1 MLGSLLAGVGLPLL
15 VKVAGSALGLID
27 SPLAKTAQAALGEV
41 STAIDA
47 GSIKPEQVAE
57 ADRHIERMA
66 ELESTERTAALRE
79 INESLRREVASDDA
93 YVRRMRPTFGYII
106 AATWGML
113 MGAVAYTV
121 VADPGHAGSV
131 VEAVGSLSAIWTVGL
146 SVLGIYVYKRSDEK
160 RAGNVVSTSPIAGI
174 ASLAASIVKGGSQS
188 AARNIAK

>member
-15 VKVAGSALGLID
+15 IKTVGSALGLID
-27 SPLAKTAQAALGEV
+27 SPLAKAAQAALGEV
-41 STAIDA
+41 STAIDG

-66 ELESTERTAALRE
+66 ELESVERTAALRE
-79 INESLRREVASDDA
+79 VNESLRREISSDDA

-106 AATWGML
+106 AVTWGML

-121 VADPGHAGSV
+121 VADPRNAGAV

-160 RAGNVVSTSPIAGI
+160 RAASASPIAGI
-174 ASLAASIVKGGSQS
+174 ADLAASIKRGGDQS